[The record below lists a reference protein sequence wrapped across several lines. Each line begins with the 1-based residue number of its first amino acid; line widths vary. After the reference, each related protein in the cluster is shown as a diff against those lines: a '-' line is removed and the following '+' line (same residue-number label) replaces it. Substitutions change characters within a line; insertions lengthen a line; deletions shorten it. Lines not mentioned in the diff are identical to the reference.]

1 MRARQRGAVMSEYI
15 IVTVFLSLMVLYGL
29 VGGNLFGT
37 DAEQSTG
44 EDYNP
49 KAADGKGPAPGV
61 VQVVHERGDTFAAQ
75 IYQP

>member
-1 MRARQRGAVMSEYI
+1 MRAKQRGAVMSEYI

-29 VGGNLFGT
+29 VGGSLFGI

-44 EDYNP
+44 EDFNGQSG
-49 KAADGKGPAPGV
+49 DGKGPAPGV
-61 VQVVHERGDTFAAQ
+61 VQAVHARGDTFATQ